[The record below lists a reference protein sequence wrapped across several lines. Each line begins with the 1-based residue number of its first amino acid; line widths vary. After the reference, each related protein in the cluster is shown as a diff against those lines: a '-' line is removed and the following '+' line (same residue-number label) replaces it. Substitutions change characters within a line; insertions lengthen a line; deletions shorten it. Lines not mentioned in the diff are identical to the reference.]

1 MSVYPDSD
9 KVSGPEGILLRSS
22 AVGYWHGEGT
32 AGPSEPAASEQET
45 ADIPPR
51 PVVNVLAERGPVP
64 GAGRLDGNV
73 LVLEPGASSE
83 PYHYVYGREAW
94 LLVLDGAP
102 TLRHVHGEDGAA
114 AHSVCENRQI
124 ASPSIATPSSSTT
137 AASNS
142 GGRCQPHQL
151 TPESSVR
158 RADSDTSRWPNMRRR
173 IGSTA

>member
-22 AVGYWHGEGT
+22 AVGYWHAEGT
-32 AGPSEPAASEQET
+32 AGPSEPGASGHEP
-45 ADIPPR
+45 ADIPPP
-51 PVVNVLAERGPVP
+51 PVVNVLARRGPVP
-64 GAGRLDGNV
+64 GAGRLDGTV
-73 LVLEPGASSE
+73 MVLEPGASSE
-83 PYHYVYGREAW
+83 PYHYAYGREQW
-94 LLVLDGAP
+94 MLVLDGAP

-151 TPESSVR
+151 TPGSSAC
-158 RADSDTSRWPNMRRR
+158 RAAALMSR
-173 IGSTA
+173 